1 MNRSLLPIALFTLAC
16 SSPGTGHAQSTARAP
31 DPPPGREVAIFA
43 GGCFWCMEAPFESI
57 DGVESVTSG
66 YTGGRVDGPSYEAVS
81 AGRTGHAEA
90 VRIVFD
96 PARVTYAQLLEVFWH
111 NIDPTQADA
120 QFCDHGTQYRSEVFV
135 LSAEQRRLAEAS
147 RERARATL
155 GRAIVTRIT
164 DAAAFWIAESYHQD
178 FYRTNPVR
186 YRTYRTGCGR
196 DARLRQ
202 LWGEAAAH

>member
-1 MNRSLLPIALFTLAC
+1 MNRSLFTVALFTFAC

-31 DPPPGREVAIFA
+31 DPPAGREVAIFA

-96 PARVTYAQLLEVFWH
+96 PARVTYAELLEVFWH

-135 LSAEQRRLAEAS
+135 LNAEQRRLAEAS

-186 YRTYRTGCGR
+186 YRTYRSGCGR

-202 LWGEAAAH
+202 LWGESAAH

>member
-1 MNRSLLPIALFTLAC
+1 MNRSLLAIALFTLAC

-31 DPPPGREVAIFA
+31 EPPDGREVAIFA

-96 PARVTYAQLLEVFWH
+96 PTRVTYAELLEVFWH
-111 NIDPTQADA
+111 NIDPTQPDA

-135 LSAEQRRLAEAS
+135 RNAEQRRLAEAS

-164 DAAAFWIAESYHQD
+164 DAAPFWIAESYHQD

-202 LWGEAAAH
+202 LWGESAAH